1 MKQIT
6 GFWIR
11 KNKNVQVRCRALD
24 EYREGV
30 NHTVRVSF
38 RNGHVRYI
46 DRKQF
51 LDEFISLDDLLAEIT
66 KDSRWISM
74 SSKHRISVTDIRLR
88 MGVVFYRISGVPEEY
103 SFAGIDIQKFKEHFK
118 PDLSEVAK

>member
-1 MKQIT
+1 MKQLT

-11 KNKNVQVRCRALD
+11 KNKNVQVRVGENSKEKA
-24 EYREGV
+24 V
-30 NHTVRVSF
+30 VFF

-66 KDSRWISM
+66 ENSRWVTI
-74 SSKHRISVTDIRLR
+74 SSKHKIRVTDIRLR
-88 MGVVFYRISGVPEEY
+88 MGVVFYRIEGVPEEY
-103 SFAGIDIQKFKEHFK
+103 SHGGIDIQKFKGHFK

>member
-1 MKQIT
+1 MRELT

-11 KNKNVQVRCRALD
+11 RDKNVQVRVGENSKEKA
-24 EYREGV
+24 V
-30 NHTVRVSF
+30 VFF

-66 KDSRWISM
+66 EDSKWITI
-74 SSKHRISVTDIRLR
+74 SSKHRICVTDIRLR
-88 MGVVFYRISGVPEEY
+88 MGVVFYRVSGVPEEH
-103 SFAGIDIQKFKEHFK
+103 SFAGIDIQRFKEHFK